1 MHSRLAC
8 GNMSD
13 QCATV
18 LFLDDHLTQTIY
30 KHTKIRRRS
39 TGKYSFVNARR
50 NVKNTVNERS
60 ECNYEVG
67 EYITKTI
74 QAASDP
80 ASFERVEIYGHNLW
94 GAIFRKSPQ
103 RLLPIRFCLSNAHNL
118 LPLNTYAQ
126 TLFADIL

>member
-30 KHTKIRRRS
+30 KHKKIRRRS

-50 NVKNTVNERS
+50 NVKNTVNQRS

-67 EYITKTI
+67 EYIRPSRLLATNILTSVDI
-74 QAASDP
+74 
-80 ASFERVEIYGHNLW
+80 GHNLW
-94 GAIFRKSPQ
+94 GAIFRISPQ
-103 RLLPIRFCLSNAHNL
+103 RLLPGYI
-118 LPLNTYAQ
+118 T
-126 TLFADIL
+126 